1 MSIRINRN
9 LKNRVSFDPTKESV
23 TMTIG
28 KICDQI
34 SQDKIVLP
42 VFQTGLRWT
51 EKKVIDLLNF
61 QMTGFAPVAP
71 VSMCKLDFGF
81 DNNPELSNSL
91 GKQIR
96 LLDRTPLTNIKGEVY
111 SLTDGQQRTTTNYKC
126 YIGHEDFNNIVLDL
140 TKGKFISLEKP
151 SLLNGNQIPA
161 TVIYNKDFSV
171 YNAFLA
177 KHPDMLEPK
186 VANYINIIRNK
197 FMGYSY
203 TVNFADGLS
212 EKEQLKWFEILN
224 NAGSKIP
231 ITEMNLS
238 RLKSKDVDY
247 YKEFIEP
254 FMNIIESNGYDN
266 FFPTQATRTTY
277 PLSALNPGYDFL
289 FATEL
294 SKNRAPI
301 PSDGK
306 DKKLATLD
314 ADQLHELFK
323 ITLNA
328 LQNTMDFIEDE
339 NIKLS
344 GRMEHITFSLGFF
357 VYHGNS
363 MTTEKKEFLKNW
375 INTTDFINMTNSD
388 KRDTYQKLIL
398 AF

>member
-1 MSIRINRN
+1 MSIRISRN

-23 TMTIG
+23 TMTIS

-51 EKKVIDLLNF
+51 EKKVIELLNF

-71 VSMCKLDFGF
+71 ISMCKLDFGF
-81 DNNPELSNSL
+81 DNNPELATSL
-91 GKQIR
+91 GKQVR
-96 LLDRTPLTNIKGEVY
+96 LIDRTPLSNIKGEVY

-126 YIGHEDFNNIVLDL
+126 YIGHEDFKNIVLDL
-140 TKGKFISLEKP
+140 AKGKFISLESP
-151 SLLNGNQIPA
+151 VLLNGNQIPV

-171 YNAFLA
+171 YNSFLA

-186 VANYINIIRNK
+186 IANYINIIRNK

-203 TVNFADGLS
+203 TINFADGLS
-212 EKEQLKWFEILN
+212 EKQQLKWFEILN

-254 FMNIIESNGYDN
+254 FMDIIESNGYES

-277 PLSALNPGYDFL
+277 PLSALNPGYDYL

-306 DKKLATLD
+306 DKKLATLNS
-314 ADQLHELFK
+314 DQLHQLFN
-323 ITLNA
+323 ITLKA
-328 LQNTMDFIEDE
+328 LQDTMEFIADED
-339 NIKLS
+339 IQLS
-344 GRMEHITFSLGFF
+344 GRMEHITFALGFF
-357 VYHGNS
+357 VYHGDTMS
-363 MTTEKKEFLKNW
+363 TEKKEFLKSW
-375 INTTDFINMTNSD
+375 INSTDFVNMSNSN
-388 KRDTYQKLIL
+388 KRETYQKLIM